1 MLTAIRQSRASG
13 TGSSGICAELET
25 ASAEQSGKIVLKF
38 PHRKPTTIYR
48 KVPALLVHS
57 ENQKHNPTIMSITKN
72 DNGTLSIGAD
82 IQIVSSYNKE
92 TKQHTFNFLKTG
104 CVPVIHIG
112 NHLTLR
118 NNLHKLVAEL
128 ESTFV
133 PLEGEVASEVA
144 SESIPESVTFEQ
156 IEVDENAPTSESED
170 YNMFK
175 DYLKK
180 FSEATGEERERFAEI
195 ASQILLGMNI
205 QAV

>member
-1 MLTAIRQSRASG
+1 
-13 TGSSGICAELET
+13 
-25 ASAEQSGKIVLKF
+25 
-38 PHRKPTTIYR
+38 
-48 KVPALLVHS
+48 
-57 ENQKHNPTIMSITKN
+57 MSITKN

>member
-1 MLTAIRQSRASG
+1 
-13 TGSSGICAELET
+13 
-25 ASAEQSGKIVLKF
+25 
-38 PHRKPTTIYR
+38 
-48 KVPALLVHS
+48 
-57 ENQKHNPTIMSITKN
+57 MSITKN
-72 DNGTLSIGAD
+72 DNGTLSIGTD

-92 TKQHTFNFLKTG
+92 TKQHTFTFMKDG
-104 CVPVIHIG
+104 CAHVHHVG

-144 SESIPESVTFEQ
+144 TEAVCEPVTFEH
-156 IEVDENAPTSESED
+156 IEADENAPTSESED
-170 YNMFK
+170 YNLFK

-180 FSEATGEERERFAEI
+180 FSEATGEERENFAEI

>member
-1 MLTAIRQSRASG
+1 
-13 TGSSGICAELET
+13 
-25 ASAEQSGKIVLKF
+25 
-38 PHRKPTTIYR
+38 
-48 KVPALLVHS
+48 
-57 ENQKHNPTIMSITKN
+57 MSITKN
-72 DNGTLSIGAD
+72 DNGTLSIGTD

>member
-1 MLTAIRQSRASG
+1 
-13 TGSSGICAELET
+13 
-25 ASAEQSGKIVLKF
+25 
-38 PHRKPTTIYR
+38 
-48 KVPALLVHS
+48 
-57 ENQKHNPTIMSITKN
+57 MSITKN
-72 DNGTLSIGAD
+72 ENGTLSIGTD

-156 IEVDENAPTSESED
+156 IEVDENAPTSVSED